1 MLCHLLLAS
10 YIFYFYELAHLFLW
24 LNYMPHLAFQSCFK
38 ITEKCPQDDPVYSKT
53 LLLFSQPIL
62 LIKKKKLSCFYI
74 AFIAMNYINYSMYL

>member
-38 ITEKCPQDDPVYSKT
+38 ITEKCPQDDPVYSRT

-62 LIKKKKLSCFYI
+62 LIKKKNSLVFT
-74 AFIAMNYINYSMYL
+74 LRLLL